1 MQTDARTSVFIYR
14 GILPDGDLPSAM
26 GRGRQHIVVNFSQ
39 DIFAH
44 EHFEPGVSVTLYG
57 HYLSVHEGEQLLDQ
71 ARALGHQWYQGLP
84 EDSYVYDGIS
94 LGAVAAY
101 DFVIVFVEVLK
112 SLRLAERIIE
122 AEQPGRILLVDDG
135 SVAFQAFRVV
145 CRAKGVEFVGLAAQ
159 VPAGRLLVEQPPL
172 LTWTKIALGKCFVE
186 VCRLIEACRPTP
198 RAGLRV
204 LLPQYFR
211 FRLLVSGLAADGR
224 FEVSVVGGS
233 HKSIWRSF
241 ARRGSVRHL
250 PSLGYLR
257 VKQAAA
263 VARYRRRLQGH
274 LGDLDVVSGQGPRFD
289 GYLLL
294 EVCRHLVEEHLRSR
308 FVNYAA
314 FVEIS
319 RAVLTRERI
328 THVIVNQDIQGYQRI
343 LCLVAN
349 ALGVKTVC
357 YQHGV
362 SPKISPI
369 ATHVS
374 QTVAVW
380 GERERN
386 LYLEL
391 GQASADQIRVIG
403 DPFIS
408 NLGQRQFDRSTICR
422 RLGLDPARPVI
433 LMPCERYV
441 NFHAPWERET
451 TANERL
457 AKACEVLTRRPETQ
471 LLVRFKADFLYAE
484 FGGSVATQHRI
495 IERFDRGNIHLDS
508 GGDLYERL
516 YVADIVVVTIS
527 TIGLE
532 AMMFGK
538 PVIVFM
544 DEADPDLVGYVGS
557 GAAVLVRTGDEFQ
570 AAVNEILDNEVLRT
584 RLRPAQQR
592 FVEFNFANLHD
603 SDPLAAL
610 RDLLAQGQGSRHDS
624 PHQAMKAS

>member
-1 MQTDARTSVFIYR
+1 MQTDARPSVFIYR
-14 GILPDGDLPSAM
+14 GIQPDGDLPGAM
-26 GRGRQHIVVNFSQ
+26 GRDRRHIVVNFSQ
-39 DIFAH
+39 DIFAD
-44 EHFEPGVSVTLYG
+44 EHFGPGVSVALYG
-57 HYLSVHEGEQLLDQ
+57 HYLPVHEGEQLLEQ
-71 ARALGHQWYQGLP
+71 ARMLGHRWFEGLP
-84 EDSYVYDGIS
+84 KDSYVYDGFS
-94 LGAVAAY
+94 LGEVTAY
-101 DFVIVFVEVLK
+101 DFVIVLVEALK

-122 AEQPGRILLVDDG
+122 AEQPDRILLVDDG
-135 SVAFQAFRVV
+135 SVVFRAFRAV
-145 CRAKGVEFVGLAAQ
+145 CRAKDVEFLGLLAQ
-159 VPAGRLLVEQPPL
+159 VPSGRLLVEQPAL
-172 LTWTKIALGKCFVE
+172 LTWTKVALGKCFVE

-198 RAGLRV
+198 RARLRV

-211 FRLLVSGLAADGR
+211 FKALVSGLAADPR
-224 FEVSVVGGS
+224 FEVNVVGGA
-233 HKSIWRSF
+233 HKSIFGSF
-241 ARRGSVRHL
+241 VRRGSVRYL

-257 VKQAAA
+257 FKQAAA
-263 VARYRRRLQGH
+263 VARYRRRLQRC
-274 LGDLDVVSGQGPRFD
+274 LDDLDIVASQGPRFD
-289 GYLLL
+289 GYPLL
-294 EVCRHLVEEHLRSR
+294 EVCRPLVAEHLRSR

-314 FVEIS
+314 FVEVS

-349 ALGVKTVC
+349 ALGVKTIC

-362 SPKISPI
+362 SPKIPTI
-369 ATHVS
+369 ATHIS

-391 GQASADQIRVIG
+391 GHASADQIRVIG
-403 DPFIS
+403 DPFIA
-408 NLGQRQFDRSTICR
+408 NLSQRQFDRSTICR
-422 RLGLDPARPVI
+422 RLGLDPTRPVI

-451 TANERL
+451 TASERL
-457 AKACEVLTRRPETQ
+457 AKACEVLGRRPEAQ

-508 GGDLYERL
+508 GGDIYERL
-516 YVADIVVVTIS
+516 HVADIVVVTIS

-538 PVIVFM
+538 PVIVFA
-544 DEADPDLVGYVGS
+544 DGADPDLVGYVRS
-557 GAAVLVRTGDEFQ
+557 GAAVLARTSTEFQ
-570 AAVNEILDNEVLRT
+570 AAVNECLDSEALRA

-592 FVEFNFANLHD
+592 FVEFNFANLND
-603 SDPLAAL
+603 SDPLASL
-610 RDLLAQGQGSRHDS
+610 RDLLTQGQGARHDS
-624 PHQAMKAS
+624 LRQAREAS